1 MIALSHSGHDFEEL
15 ISRWRTLAHE
25 LELKETVIS
34 VEGGYEV
41 FAFENQL
48 AVPRCQAGGLYVS
61 AGVHGDEC
69 APPWALLQWV
79 EAEPEIL
86 SEKPVVIFPCL
97 NPYGF
102 VGNTRHDHAGMD
114 LNRNFQDES
123 VPLIGK
129 WQEFLEDRE
138 FDLAINLHE
147 DYDAMGIYLYEVV
160 RTESRGDALLR
171 ACAELI
177 QTETAATVDGSEFKN
192 GLLSHSTNDADLQRI
207 IDEDLE
213 GGCPEAL
220 WLAMHHATDSFTFET
235 PSELGLPVRIA
246 AHRRFLEEVTK
257 SQ

>member
-79 EAEPEIL
+79 ESEPAIL
-86 SEKPVVIFPCL
+86 TEKPVVIFPCL

-114 LNRNFQDES
+114 LNRNFQDEN

-147 DYDAMGIYLYEVV
+147 DYDALGIYLYEVV
-160 RTESRGDALLR
+160 RTGSRGDTLLR
-171 ACAELI
+171 ACSELI
-177 QTETAATVDGSEFKN
+177 QTETAATVDGSEFKD

-235 PSELGLPVRIA
+235 PSELALPVRIA
-246 AHRRFLEEVTK
+246 AHRRFLEEVTRG
-257 SQ
+257 

>member
-1 MIALSHSGHDFEEL
+1 MNPLSHSGHDFEEL

-25 LELKETVIS
+25 LDLKETVIS
-34 VEGGYEV
+34 EEGGYEI
-41 FAFENQL
+41 FAFENKL

-79 EAEPEIL
+79 ESEPEIL
-86 SEKPVVIFPCL
+86 TSKPAVIFPCL

-102 VGNTRHDHAGMD
+102 VGNIRHDHTGMD
-114 LNRNFQDES
+114 LNRNFQNED
-123 VPLIGK
+123 VRLIGK
-129 WQEFLEDRE
+129 WQDFLEDRE

-147 DYDAMGIYLYEVV
+147 DYDATGIYLYEIM
-160 RTESRGDALLR
+160 RTESRGDQLLM
-171 ACAELI
+171 ACSELI
-177 QTETAATVDGSEFKN
+177 PLEVAATVDGSVFKN
-192 GLLSHSTNDADLQRI
+192 GLLSHETSDADLQRI

-235 PSELGLPVRIA
+235 PSEMSLPVRVA
-246 AHRRFLEEVTK
+246 AHRRFLEAVTTA
-257 SQ
+257 